1 MNCCL
6 LSRFHRSGKARENM
20 GQLWEKAE
28 NGFMTSYKVFA
39 SAILDIDVENS
50 RKLFYDVIQY
60 EVIKSA
66 VLDFA
71 TSSFC

>member
-1 MNCCL
+1 
-6 LSRFHRSGKARENM
+6 M

-28 NGFMTSYKVFA
+28 NSFMTSYKVFA

-71 TSSFC
+71 TSSFCWNGDFILHSGKQRIWYL